1 MTMQRPSVSSV
12 LVASDFKHGD
22 RNKGGVMILETLFNW
37 SIISSWDIDLVNV
50 CVCGGGGASFNSPGW
65 HMNTCHCLKV
75 CCVSQQSEEHGGDS
89 SWQAVTLRELDRAIE
104 GLNPS
109 VGLVYTL
116 YRMSMPRAIKGAPAG
131 CWCECL

>member
-1 MTMQRPSVSSV
+1 M
-12 LVASDFKHGD
+12 
-22 RNKGGVMILETLFNW
+22 
-37 SIISSWDIDLVNV
+37 
-50 CVCGGGGASFNSPGW
+50 CVWGGGGGGSFNSPGW

-116 YRMSMPRAIKGAPAG
+116 YRMSMPRAMELQQAAG
-131 CWCECL
+131 VNVSDQTDNFMRVA

>member
-50 CVCGGGGASFNSPGW
+50 CVCGGGG
-65 HMNTCHCLKV
+65 L
-75 CCVSQQSEEHGGDS
+75 VSILQDG
-89 SWQAVTLRELDRAIE
+89 T
-104 GLNPS
+104 
-109 VGLVYTL
+109 
-116 YRMSMPRAIKGAPAG
+116 
-131 CWCECL
+131 